1 MRSIT
6 VVFCFNEFPVE
17 RRLFL
22 NTSKEFKS
30 PVGGAIVDPAK
41 QSMML
46 AALYIAQEQNG
57 YLTEEAIQQVA
68 KRLAMTPG
76 DVYSTASFY
85 SLFRMKP
92 IGRYV
97 IQVCEGI
104 SCYLTDGAERVVE
117 YVTEKLGIKPGETS
131 LDGRFTL
138 ETVQCLASCG
148 TSPAMRVNDQ
158 LYENLSPAIIDD
170 ILERLMGEV

>member
-1 MRSIT
+1 MT
-6 VVFCFNEFPVE
+6 VRVSGFPVG
-17 RRLFL
+17 RRLFM
-22 NTSKEFKS
+22 NTKKEFKS

-57 YLTEEAIQQVA
+57 YLTKEAVQQVA
-68 KRLAMTPG
+68 KRLGMTPG

-92 IGRYV
+92 VGRYV

-104 SCYLTDGAERVVE
+104 SCYLNDGAERVSD
-117 YVTEKLGIKPGETS
+117 YVSEKLGIKLGETTR
-131 LDGRFTL
+131 DGMFTL

-148 TSPAMRVNDQ
+148 TAPAMRVNDQ

>member
-1 MRSIT
+1 M
-6 VVFCFNEFPVE
+6 
-17 RRLFL
+17 
-22 NTSKEFKS
+22 NTRKEFKS
-30 PVGGAIVDPAK
+30 PVGGALVDPAK

-57 YLTEEAIQQVA
+57 YLTEEAIEQVA
-68 KRLAMTPG
+68 KRLGMTPG

-92 IGRYV
+92 VGRYV

-104 SCYLTDGAERVVE
+104 SCYLNDGAERVAD
-117 YVTEKLGIKPGETS
+117 YVSKKLGIKLGETTP
-131 LDGRFTL
+131 DGRFTL

-148 TSPAMRVNDQ
+148 TAPAMRVNDQ